1 MKKIKYSQDYRDK
14 IRIMKK
20 DLDTRF
26 DKDVRLAVF
35 KKINDRIQSIK
46 ENEEIGISVREMF
59 GVDTDYQVII
69 VHNELY
75 NLSRFRLAE
84 IFFCQ
89 ILQIAR

>member
-1 MKKIKYSQDYRDK
+1 M
-14 IRIMKK
+14 MKK

-59 GVDTDYQVII
+59 YSLIQS
-69 VHNELY
+69 N
-75 NLSRFRLAE
+75 NCA
-84 IFFCQ
+84 Q
-89 ILQIAR
+89 

>member
-14 IRIMKK
+14 IRMMKK

-46 ENEEIGISVREMF
+46 DNEEILRQCQKLDLPYHLI
-59 GVDTDYQVII
+59 D
-69 VHNELY
+69 NEY
-75 NLSRFRLAE
+75 NLNLD
-84 IFFCQ
+84 
-89 ILQIAR
+89 L

>member
-14 IRIMKK
+14 IRMMKK

-59 GVDTDYQVII
+59 YSLIQS
-69 VHNELY
+69 N
-75 NLSRFRLAE
+75 NCA
-84 IFFCQ
+84 Q
-89 ILQIAR
+89 